1 MSIPPDTGRCQS
13 VCPIMTTTDVRRTV
27 KFYETLGFSV
37 EVYNDF
43 VMTRRDNVELFLSL
57 NPDHDPKRTASCV
70 FVRVDD
76 ANALHACWQT
86 AGVGDVRPLRDTDY
100 GIREFAVID
109 PDGNMMLY
117 GSPHSTD

>member
-1 MSIPPDTGRCQS
+1 MSIPPDTGRCES
-13 VCPIMTTTDVRRTV
+13 VCPIMPTTDVRRTV
-27 KFYETLGFSV
+27 KFYESLGFSV

-57 NPDHDPKRTASCV
+57 NADHDPKRTASCV

-76 ANALHACWQT
+76 ANALRACWRT

-117 GSPHSTD
+117 GSPRSTD